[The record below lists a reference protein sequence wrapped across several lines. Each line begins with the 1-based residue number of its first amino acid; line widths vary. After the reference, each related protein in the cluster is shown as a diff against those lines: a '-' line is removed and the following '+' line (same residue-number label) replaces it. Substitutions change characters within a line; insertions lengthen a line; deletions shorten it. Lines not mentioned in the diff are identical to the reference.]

1 MADLS
6 VDSNL
11 SGSVSSVVSGAIAT
25 TVGGGFG
32 AVGPVTIAG
41 IPSNYTFNVH
51 ELPKISIGVD
61 PLQSTV
67 TLNPVTLTVN
77 PVQASLSIK
86 ELPSVRTHLPANYCL
101 ALSLFGVEIA
111 SIQLCGEGQIIT
123 EPYKPN
129 PCEVC
134 GSVAANSTTG
144 VLTRE
149 AG

>member
-11 SGSVSSVVSGAIAT
+11 SGSVSSTISGGLGAI
-25 TVGGGFG
+25 
-32 AVGPVTIAG
+32 GPVTIAG
-41 IPSNYTFNVH
+41 IPSTYTFNIH

-61 PLQSTV
+61 PMQSTV
-67 TLNPVTLTVN
+67 TLEPVTLTIN
-77 PVQASLSIK
+77 PIQTSISIK
-86 ELPSVRTHLPANYCL
+86 EVPSTRTHLPANYCV

-111 SIQLCGEGQIIT
+111 AIQLCGEGQIIT
-123 EPYKPN
+123 EPYKAN

-134 GSVAANSTTG
+134 GNAPNAPGGLIVG
-144 VLTRE
+144 RD